1 MNVNM
6 DFILENPSFYHI
18 YDICK
23 TIRMNKKTPI
33 LRLRNQDLNENDTDS
48 VIDAII
54 DNPVITIL
62 DLSQNT
68 SFYDELCTKIPTI
81 LNLREINMSHS
92 TIYDRNLEILING
105 IIKHPTLSVL
115 KLSSMNI
122 THIKEEYTT
131 LVKQCANL
139 IKLNKKIRYL
149 ELMNNNIINIDE
161 ILRILRCNCKI
172 LDIKLDNNQISK
184 RDIKRIKNCLDRN
197 RMMENGPPIF
207 EKIYIKIPDLLPK
220 SYYINVE
227 HILNNPNMYDTEMI
241 TKAIKKNNCITDLN
255 LSRCNIYDSDI
266 LKIIES
272 INKKPSIIIF
282 NISQNK
288 IINSDTFKSLSSI
301 TGVMSINL
309 SNIKICEYNL
319 KLLVDGFI
327 DNEDISNINLKNIVD
342 IINSTNVNYI
352 TEEIARLIAFN
363 DSISDINISNNN
375 ITDIDPI
382 LNILFFNKN
391 VNEINIEGNPISYLQ
406 KSNLENLMNRNNDF
420 VGKENICYSDIEHLY
435 E

>member
-18 YDICK
+18 CDICK
-23 TIRMNKKTPI
+23 TIRMNKKTSI
-33 LRLRNQDLNENDTDS
+33 LRLRNQDLNENDTDC

-68 SFYDELCTKIPTI
+68 SFYDELYTKIPTI
-81 LNLREINMSHS
+81 LNLREINLSHS

-131 LVKQCANL
+131 LVEQCANL

-149 ELMNNNIINIDE
+149 ELMNNNIINIDK
-161 ILRILRCNCKI
+161 ILRILRCNCRI

-255 LSRCNIYDSDI
+255 LDRCNINDSDI

-272 INKKPSIIIF
+272 LNKKPSIIIF

-288 IINSDTFKSLSSI
+288 IFKSDTFKSLSSI

-342 IINSTNVNYI
+342 INNSRNSNYI
-352 TEEIARLIAFN
+352 SEEIARLIAFN
-363 DSISDINISNNN
+363 GSISDINIINNN
-375 ITDIDPI
+375 ISDVDPI

-391 VNEINIEGNPISYLQ
+391 INEINIERNPISKIQ
-406 KSNLENLMNRNNDF
+406 KSNLENLLNRNNEF
-420 VGKENICYSDIEHLY
+420 IWKENISYSEIEDLY
-435 E
+435 L